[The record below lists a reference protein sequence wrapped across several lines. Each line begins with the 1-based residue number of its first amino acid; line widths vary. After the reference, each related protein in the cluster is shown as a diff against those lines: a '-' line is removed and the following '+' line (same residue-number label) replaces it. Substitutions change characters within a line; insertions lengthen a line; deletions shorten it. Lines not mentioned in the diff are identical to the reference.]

1 MRLLV
6 ISDAHGMRRRI
17 EMVIELHPEADAVI
31 FLGDGARD
39 IPEVEK
45 YFPDKKFYCVC
56 GNCDFATGYPESRL
70 EILAGKRVFFTHG
83 HLFGAKSGEEQL
95 RAAARGAGADI
106 LLYGH
111 THTPVTNYEDGLYIM
126 NPGALLMS
134 QYGIVD
140 ITPSGILCTTA
151 YLR

>member
-6 ISDAHGMRRRI
+6 ISDAHGLRSRI
-17 EMVIELHPEADAVI
+17 ESAIELHPEADAVI

-39 IPEVEK
+39 LPAVEEL
-45 YFPDKKFYCVC
+45 YPDKKIYAVC
-56 GNCDFATGYPESRL
+56 GNCDVMCCLPETRA
-70 EILAGKRVFFTHG
+70 EIFGGKRVFFTHG
-83 HLFGAKSGEEQL
+83 HLFGAKGGEEKL
-95 RAAARGAGADI
+95 RAAAREAGADI

-111 THTPVTNYEDGLYIM
+111 THTPVTDYEDGLYIM

-134 QYGIVD
+134 QYGMVD

-151 YLR
+151 YLV